1 LWRDEQI
8 KIALVSPYDFAYPGG
23 VTTHIAR
30 LADQFTVRGHEVNI
44 LAPCSVDPDAI
55 QGYDIVP
62 CGRPVPVPIGGTV
75 ARVSLS
81 LWKRPRIKALIRE
94 GSYDVVHIHEP
105 FAPVPPN
112 LGARTSSALTI
123 GTFHAFRERGH
134 LYRMSKYML
143 RANPRR
149 LDGRIA
155 VSNAARSYVNR
166 FHPGDYEIIPNGIEF
181 DRFAI
186 PAPVL
191 QEFDDGR
198 INLVFVGRMEKRK
211 GLRYLLSAY
220 ADLKWDYPELRLIV
234 VGPGG
239 PDDESQRVMG
249 ERNLTDVVFT
259 GRVSNE
265 LLPSYYQAADIF
277 CSPATGGESFGMVL
291 LEAMAAGVPTVA
303 SDISGYRD
311 VVTHGIDGLLS
322 APSDPTALAGAI
334 RTLIEDPD
342 LRSQMGAAG
351 KIKAHGYRWSEV
363 ATSVLDFYKQTAAR
377 PELSGIV

>member
-1 LWRDEQI
+1 M
-8 KIALVSPYDFAYPGG
+8 
-23 VTTHIAR
+23 
-30 LADQFTVRGHEVNI
+30 
-44 LAPCSVDPDAI
+44 
-55 QGYDIVP
+55 
-62 CGRPVPVPIGGTV
+62 

-149 LDGRIA
+149 LNGRIA

-181 DRFAI
+181 DRFAN
-186 PAPVL
+186 PASPIE
-191 QEFDDGR
+191 EFDDGQ
-198 INLVFVGRMEKRK
+198 INLLFVGRMEKRK

-265 LLPSYYQAADIF
+265 TLPAYYQAADIF

-303 SDISGYRD
+303 TDISGYRE
-311 VVTHGIDGLLS
+311 VVTHGMDGLLS
-322 APSDPTALAGAI
+322 TPSDPIAFAGAI
-334 RTLIEDPD
+334 RTLIEDPN
-342 LRSQMGAAG
+342 LRTQMGAAG
-351 KIKAHGYRWSEV
+351 QIKAQGYRWSEV
-363 ATSVLDFYKQTAAR
+363 ANRVLDFYKQTAAR
-377 PELSGIV
+377 PDLSGIV

>member
-1 LWRDEQI
+1 MI
-8 KIALVSPYDFAYPGG
+8 SPYDFAYPGG

-30 LADQFTVRGHEVNI
+30 LADQFTTRGHEVNI
-44 LAPCSVDPDAI
+44 LAPCSVDPEAI

-81 LWKRPRIKALIRE
+81 LWKRPRIKVLIRD

-112 LGARTSSALTI
+112 LGARTSSALTV

-166 FHPGDYEIIPNGIEF
+166 FHPGDYEIIPNGIEY
-181 DRFAI
+181 DRFAT

-191 QEFDDGR
+191 EEFDDGR

-234 VGPGG
+234 VGPGE
-239 PDDESQRVMG
+239 PDDDSQRVMG
-249 ERNLTDVVFT
+249 ERNLTDVVFA
-259 GRVSNE
+259 GQVSNE
-265 LLPSYYQAADIF
+265 MLPAYYQTADIF

-291 LEAMAAGVPTVA
+291 LEAMAAGVPVVA

-311 VVTHGIDGLLS
+311 VVTHGADGLLP

-342 LRSQMGAAG
+342 LRTQMGAAG
-351 KIKAHGYRWSEV
+351 RIKAHGYRWSEV
-363 ATSVLDFYKQTAAR
+363 ATRVLDFYKQTAAR